1 MIRFSENAAMAERTR
16 ILKIRTER
24 SVPDR
29 LLLCMAALVFGLAVG
44 TLMAGLSQMTSDL
57 LRGRLSGSPAGMFF
71 MLQNFVI
78 DHWIGG
84 AAAGFLAGLAYRFG
98 GMRSVLAGF
107 FGVMATFMIVI
118 VIRFL
123 EYPHFGILA
132 AMLNVPREL
141 PVHAVIAVIPS
152 WGLARLLRIV

>member
-1 MIRFSENAAMAERTR
+1 MIRFSENAAMAERAR

-57 LRGRLSGSPAGMFF
+57 LRGRLVGSPAAMMS

-84 AAAGFLAGLAYRFG
+84 AAAGFLAGLAFQFG
-98 GMRSVLAGF
+98 KMRSVLAGF

-118 VIRFL
+118 AANLF
-123 EYPHFGILA
+123 EYPHFGLVS
-132 AMLNVPREL
+132 AMLSVPREL
-141 PVHAVIAVIPS
+141 PVHSVIAVLPAWS
-152 WGLARLLRIV
+152 LARLLRIV